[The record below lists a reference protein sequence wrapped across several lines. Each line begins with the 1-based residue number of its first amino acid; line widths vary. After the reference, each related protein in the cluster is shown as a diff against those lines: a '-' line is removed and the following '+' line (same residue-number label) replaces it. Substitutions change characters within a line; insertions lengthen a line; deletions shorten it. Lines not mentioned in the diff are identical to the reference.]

1 MRDTIERKPL
11 FVIAAEVSAELNRG
25 VKIAKQLQLVASNAR
40 ALALRAG
47 ESAAGFRPVTDSI
60 DELVLLTF
68 HSSNTINRQAQQLSQ
83 IATERTRAQFV
94 LKQLNRVEQSSKEAI
109 FLSSLNQ
116 AKQRANEDYQQ
127 LNTLFTLKAKSL
139 KEALQELYDQLRIA
153 QIISTMLSVEA
164 SVEASKVDERYRIQL
179 NAIADSV
186 TEFSDTIRHH
196 VSLSLKLFS
205 LFL

>member
-1 MRDTIERKPL
+1 MPRSTEQKPL

-47 ESAAGFRPVTDSI
+47 QSAAGFRPVTDSI

-68 HSSNTINRQAQQLSQ
+68 HSSSTINLKAQQLSQ

-94 LKQLNRVEQSSKEAI
+94 LERLDHVVVLAGNARFAAS
-109 FLSSLNQ
+109 LSSAKSRSQEEYTLLNQ
-116 AKQRANEDYQQ
+116 LFRTQAKDLQ
-127 LNTLFTLKAKSL
+127 
-139 KEALQELYDQLRIA
+139 EALQELYDQLRIA

-164 SVEASKVDERYRIQL
+164 SQVDERYREQL
-179 NAIADSV
+179 NTIADSV
-186 TEFSDTIRHH
+186 TKFSDAIRLH
-196 VSLSLKLFS
+196 VSQSLKLFS

>member
-1 MRDTIERKPL
+1 MPLSTEQKPL

-47 ESAAGFRPVTDSI
+47 QSAAGFRPVTDSI

-68 HSSNTINRQAQQLSQ
+68 HSSSTINLKAQQLSQ

-94 LKQLNRVEQSSKEAI
+94 LERLDHVVVLAGNARFAAS
-109 FLSSLNQ
+109 LSSAKSRSQEEYTLLNQ
-116 AKQRANEDYQQ
+116 LFRTQAKDLQ
-127 LNTLFTLKAKSL
+127 
-139 KEALQELYDQLRIA
+139 EALQELYDQLRIA

-164 SVEASKVDERYRIQL
+164 SQVDERYREQL
-179 NAIADSV
+179 NTIADSV
-186 TEFSDTIRHH
+186 TKFSDAIRLH
-196 VSLSLKLFS
+196 VSQSLKLFS

>member
-68 HSSNTINRQAQQLSQ
+68 HSSNTINLQAQHLSQ
-83 IATERTRAQFV
+83 IATERNSCSVCGKA
-94 LKQLNRVEQSSKEAI
+94 
-109 FLSSLNQ
+109 
-116 AKQRANEDYQQ
+116 
-127 LNTLFTLKAKSL
+127 AKSRGT
-139 KEALQELYDQLRIA
+139 KIHRSK
-153 QIISTMLSVEA
+153 IS
-164 SVEASKVDERYRIQL
+164 IQFKPSQT
-179 NAIADSV
+179 AC
-186 TEFSDTIRHH
+186 
-196 VSLSLKLFS
+196 
-205 LFL
+205 

>member
-1 MRDTIERKPL
+1 MPRSTEQKPL

-47 ESAAGFRPVTDSI
+47 QSAAGFRPVTDSI

-68 HSSNTINRQAQQLSQ
+68 HSSSTINLKAQQLSKT
-83 IATERTRAQFV
+83 ATERTRAQFV
-94 LKQLNRVEQSSKEAI
+94 LERLDHVVVLAGNARFAAS
-109 FLSSLNQ
+109 LSSAKSRSQEEYTLLNQ
-116 AKQRANEDYQQ
+116 LFRTQAKDLQ
-127 LNTLFTLKAKSL
+127 
-139 KEALQELYDQLRIA
+139 EALQELYDQLRIA

-164 SVEASKVDERYRIQL
+164 SQVDERYREQL
-179 NAIADSV
+179 NTIADSV
-186 TEFSDTIRHH
+186 TKFSDAIRLH
-196 VSLSLKLFS
+196 VSQSLKLFS

>member
-1 MRDTIERKPL
+1 MRDTIERKSL

-68 HSSNTINRQAQQLSQ
+68 HSSNAINLQAQQLSQ

-94 LKQLNRVEQSSKEAI
+94 LKQLNHVEQSSKEAI

-164 SVEASKVDERYRIQL
+164 SKVDERYRIQL

-186 TEFSDTIRHH
+186 TEFSDAIRHH